1 MTDANDIEIRA
12 ATEVDAPLLFDLILE
27 LAAYEKLSDKVTGD
41 AEVLRRSLFE
51 EKAAE
56 ALLIETADG
65 EAVGYA
71 IFFTT
76 FSTFECRSGI
86 WLEDV
91 YVRPEH
97 RRGGIGRAVMEH
109 LAQIAEKRGHIRLE
123 WVALDW
129 NEPALSFYA
138 KLGAQ
143 RLDDWKV
150 LRLERDGIR
159 RLAEGKIAAGG
170 GRAED
175 APPSSQAK

>member
-1 MTDANDIEIRA
+1 MITANDIEIRPA
-12 ATEVDAPLLFDLILE
+12 AEEDAPLLFDLILE
-27 LAAYEKLSDKVTGD
+27 LAAYEKLSDAVSGD

-65 EAVGYA
+65 EAIGYA

-109 LAQIAEKRGHIRLE
+109 LAQIAEERGHVRLE

-129 NEPALSFYA
+129 NEPALNFYA
-138 KLGAQ
+138 KLGAR
-143 RLDDWKV
+143 RLEDWKV
-150 LRLERDGIR
+150 LRLERDGIE
-159 RLAEGKIAAGG
+159 RLTKGT
-170 GRAED
+170 
-175 APPSSQAK
+175 

>member
-1 MTDANDIEIRA
+1 MALGANDLRIRPA
-12 ATEVDAPLLFDLILE
+12 GEEDVPVLFDLILE
-27 LAAYEKLSDKVTGD
+27 LAAYEKLSDRVTGD

-51 EKAAE
+51 ERAAE
-56 ALLIETADG
+56 ALLLESADG

-109 LAQIAEKRGHIRLE
+109 LARLAQERGHVRLE

-129 NEPALSFYA
+129 NEPALDFYA
-138 KLGAQ
+138 KLGAR
-143 RLDDWKV
+143 RLDDWKI
-150 LRLERDGIR
+150 LRLEQDGIR
-159 RLAEGKIAAGG
+159 RLAAA
-170 GRAED
+170 
-175 APPSSQAK
+175 

>member
-1 MTDANDIEIRA
+1 MADANDVQIRA
-12 ATEVDAPLLFDLILE
+12 ATEADVQLVFDLILE
-27 LAAYEKLSDKVTGD
+27 LAAYEKLDDKVAGD

-109 LAQIAEKRGHIRLE
+109 LAQLTQERGHVRLE

-129 NEPALSFYA
+129 NEPALNFYEG
-138 KLGAQ
+138 LGAR
-143 RLDDWKV
+143 RLEDW
-150 LRLERDGIR
+150 LTFRLERDGIS
-159 RLAEGKIAAGG
+159 RLAEGN
-170 GRAED
+170 
-175 APPSSQAK
+175 